1 MENDS
6 PFDSGKKTT
15 LTSLNQS
22 KIDDLRGE
30 EAGWRPPDRG
40 TINGRLGF
48 GFFYLFWFIGLFYLG
63 SDFVIWYFCRGGKS
77 TRRSGRKKATDSH

>member
-40 TINGRLGF
+40 TINVLVDQEGKRPPTVTRFYEQTDLGEVS
-48 GFFYLFWFIGLFYLG
+48 LNPR
-63 SDFVIWYFCRGGKS
+63 D
-77 TRRSGRKKATDSH
+77 